1 MSTSV
6 RTGIFVISM
15 TTALGRRKVFEARA
29 ASTALAWRF
38 FDAKTSLHP
47 TLTYDAERAIQVNGR
62 ALQPG
67 EIGCYSS
74 HYALWE
80 QLLADADAEQYLVLE
95 DDVILDW
102 PFVEKLLE
110 TDFAAEGVDYL
121 RLYYKRPV
129 RSIMRKQPFVTRD
142 CSLLELFGRAYGT
155 QGYVITKAGA
165 KAFLDACG
173 TVVRPIDDHMDRSWE
188 HGVANLALFPCPLI
202 EENVPSSI
210 GQVRFDGKG
219 LSKQVQRAKRQ
230 DRVAARNAY
239 LRAEVGGWLARKLR
253 TGAKARPSKSL

>member
-1 MSTSV
+1 LSTSV

-15 TTALGRRKVFEARA
+15 ATAEARRQAFEARA
-29 ASTALAWRF
+29 ASTSLPWRF
-38 FDAKTSLHP
+38 FDAKTSLHT
-47 TLTYDAERAIQVNGR
+47 TLTYDAAEAMRINGR
-62 ALQPG
+62 ELQKG

-80 QLLADADAEQYLVLE
+80 QLLADDVDQYLVLE

-110 TDFAAEGVDYL
+110 TDFSAEGLNYL

-129 RSIMRKQPFVTRD
+129 RNILRRQPFVTRD
-142 CSLLELFGRAYGT
+142 YSLLELYGRAYGT
-155 QGYVITKAGA
+155 QGYVVTKAGA
-165 KAFLDACG
+165 RAFMSACAK
-173 TVVRPIDDHMDRSWE
+173 VVRPIDDHMDRSWE
-188 HGVANLALFPCPLI
+188 HGVANLTLFPCPLI

-210 GQVRFDGKG
+210 GQVRFDAKDQTA
-219 LSKQVQRAKRQ
+219 QVKRAKHQ
-230 DRVAARNAY
+230 DRLAARNAY
-239 LRAEVGGWLARKLR
+239 LRSEVGGWLARKLR